1 MLSRIEKNKTTRKKI
16 DREEK
21 HEKRMATFLKV
32 FKICSNVFLCI
43 AAILIYIFFI
53 ANNTIIVR
61 EYSPA
66 YTTLPQSF
74 HGFKIAHFSDLYYTN
89 YTINLDEVINDINK
103 TKPDLVIFSGG
114 LVHKD
119 YKLTKQDNE
128 KLQKAFSKIKSTT
141 GKYYVIGKNDNEDTI
156 DILNKAGFKLLN
168 DEEELIYFNGTTP
181 ILLRGINE
189 KFDIDYGDNKELFK
203 INVVHESDKTDEILN
218 SNTPEVIISG
228 NSRGGQIRLP
238 YLRGFIRF
246 NGSKKYTEEH
256 YNLDKTDL
264 YVSYGIGTDNIPVR
278 LFNHPSINLYR
289 LRKANS

>member
-1 MLSRIEKNKTTRKKI
+1 MLSRTEKNKSTRKKI
-16 DREEK
+16 VREEK
-21 HEKRMATFLKV
+21 HEKRMATFVKI
-32 FKICSNVFLCI
+32 FKISSTIFLII

-53 ANNTIIVR
+53 SNNTIIVR

-66 YTTLPQSF
+66 YTTLPKSF

-89 YTINLDEVINDINK
+89 YTINLDEVINNINE

-119 YKLTKQDNE
+119 YKLTNHDNE
-128 KLQKAFSKIKSTT
+128 VLKKALSKIKSTT

-189 KFDIDYGDNKELFK
+189 KFDIDYGDNDELFK
-203 INVVHESDKTDEILN
+203 INIVHQSDKADEILN
-218 SNTPEVIISG
+218 DSTPEVIISG

-238 YLRGFIRF
+238 YLRGFIKF
-246 NGSKKYTEEH
+246 NGSKKYTEE
-256 YNLDKTDL
+256 YYKLDKTDL
-264 YVSYGIGTDNIPVR
+264 YVSYGIGTDNIPIR

-289 LRKANS
+289 LRATDS